1 MKMAKL
7 EPGST
12 ADREMILSRLINAPR
27 TLVFDAFTDPEH
39 IGNWWGPDGFT
50 ITTTVRDVRVGG
62 MWRFMMHGPDGT
74 DYPNR
79 IVYTEIVRPERIAYN
94 HGEDVDNDP
103 NMFKVWV
110 TFEDQHG
117 KTQLTMR
124 MLVSSAA
131 ALQEMKKFGAQEL
144 GMQTLAKLEAYLATL
159 QARP

>member
-1 MKMAKL
+1 MAKL

-110 TFEDQHG
+110 TFGDQDG
-117 KTQLTMR
+117 KTQLTMK